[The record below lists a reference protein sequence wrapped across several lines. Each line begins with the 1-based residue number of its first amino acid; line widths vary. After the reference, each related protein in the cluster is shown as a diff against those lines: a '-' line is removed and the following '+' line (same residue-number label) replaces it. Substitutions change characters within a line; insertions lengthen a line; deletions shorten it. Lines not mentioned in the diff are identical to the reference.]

1 MTVSEDIEMGK
12 GYWKFNVSL
21 LKDKTYTDHI
31 KTIIQQII
39 RDLEHGNWE
48 NAGDWREYLKLL
60 LQRKR
65 EQKTQLCH

>member
-1 MTVSEDIEMGK
+1 MVEMTVSEDIEMGK

-21 LKDKTYTDHI
+21 SKDKTYTDHI

-48 NAGDWREYLKLL
+48 NAGDWWEYLKLL

-65 EQKTQLCH
+65 EQKT